1 MAYLWTKT
9 FHLVF
14 VMAWMGAVFYVPRIL
29 VNLAEAGGQPEVRA
43 RLLAMGQ
50 KLYRFGHN
58 VFGVA
63 VVLGL
68 VLWLHFDIDGGW
80 LHAKLTLVLAML
92 VYYIASGRMLKNA
105 ARGQPMKSTTF
116 YRVFNEI
123 PVLILIGIVFLVLA
137 KDAVL
142 P

>member
-14 VMAWMGAVFYVPRIL
+14 VMAWMGGVFYLPRIL
-29 VNLAEAGGQPEVRA
+29 VNLAEAGDQPEVRA
-43 RLLAMGQ
+43 RLLTMGQ
-50 KLYRFGHN
+50 RLYKFGHHM
-58 VFGVA
+58 FGVA
-63 VVLGL
+63 VALGL
-68 VLWLHFDIDGGW
+68 VLWLYFGMDGGW

-92 VYYIASGRMLKNA
+92 VHYVVSGRMLKNA
-105 ARGQPMKSTTF
+105 ARGQPMKSATF

-137 KDAVL
+137 K
-142 P
+142 PF